1 MTKRRTTGY
10 NIVLARVAETSS
22 IEHLCKIKV
31 LSSIEVYGKNATL
44 ANTRPVSCN
53 FGTTNQNNRNGE
65 AENRQS
71 KHNKKTK
78 N

>member
-44 ANTRPVSCN
+44 ANTRPVSRHCIAER
-53 FGTTNQNNRNGE
+53 TNN
-65 AENRQS
+65 
-71 KHNKKTK
+71 TK
-78 N
+78 NRKKL

>member
-44 ANTRPVSCN
+44 ANTRPVVRHPMSDRTDIKQTDN
-53 FGTTNQNNRNGE
+53 TD
-65 AENRQS
+65 
-71 KHNKKTK
+71 K
-78 N
+78 NH